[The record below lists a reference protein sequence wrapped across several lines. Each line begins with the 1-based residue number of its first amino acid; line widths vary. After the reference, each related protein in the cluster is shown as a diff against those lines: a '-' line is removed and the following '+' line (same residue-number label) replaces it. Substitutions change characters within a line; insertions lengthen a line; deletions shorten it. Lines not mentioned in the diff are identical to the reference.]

1 MENVFPFGHLPH
13 NELLDLSFNT
23 IFTFVCLNHGS
34 VVPKDYGLLDKLDF
48 SKLRLSEKDELSDND
63 IDNYVELHSNFDYY
77 TMHGFHK
84 LVKNTKGDSDV
95 NQLSVM
101 HSNICWLLGNIEKV

>member
-1 MENVFPFGHLPH
+1 MLSLRNLAIDKIFPFRHLPH
-13 NELLDLSFNT
+13 NELLDLGFNS
-23 IFTFVCLNHGS
+23 IFTCVPLNYGS
-34 VVPKDYGLLDKLDF
+34 VIPTDYGLLDKLDF

-84 LVKNTKGDSDV
+84 L
-95 NQLSVM
+95 
-101 HSNICWLLGNIEKV
+101 

>member
-1 MENVFPFGHLPH
+1 MTNVFPFGHLPQ
-13 NELLDLSFNT
+13 NELLDPGFNS
-23 IFTFVCLNHGS
+23 IFTYVCLNYGS
-34 VVPKDYGLLDKLDF
+34 VIPTDYGLLDKLDF

-84 LVKNTKGDSDV
+84 LVKILRETLTSI
-95 NQLSVM
+95 S
-101 HSNICWLLGNIEKV
+101 